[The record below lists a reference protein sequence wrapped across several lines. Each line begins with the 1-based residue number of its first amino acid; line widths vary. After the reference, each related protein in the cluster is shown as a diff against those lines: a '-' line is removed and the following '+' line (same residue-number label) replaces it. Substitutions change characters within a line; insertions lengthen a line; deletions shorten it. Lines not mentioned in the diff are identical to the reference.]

1 MHRLFLKCYPKLWGM
16 ELVGMEKLKEPRGF
30 LFIALCGKKKKK
42 CHMKVLTFLIKVLIN
57 SKHIGEL

>member
-30 LFIALCGKKKKK
+30 LFIALCGKKKKVSHESFNFSNK
-42 CHMKVLTFLIKVLIN
+42 SIN
-57 SKHIGEL
+57 

>member
-1 MHRLFLKCYPKLWGM
+1 M

>member
-1 MHRLFLKCYPKLWGM
+1 MLSKTLGNGTGGNGEAEGAKRLPLHCTVW
-16 ELVGMEKLKEPRGF
+16 E
-30 LFIALCGKKKKK
+30 KKKK

>member
-42 CHMKVLTFLIKVLIN
+42 VSHESFNFSNKSIN
-57 SKHIGEL
+57 